1 MIEEEAWAEALIMH
15 RTHGEQ
21 AGSHLAEQ
29 IAALARAGDVAG
41 VMRLRKIADHLDEL
55 ASPRP

>member
-1 MIEEEAWAEALIMH
+1 MIEEETWAEALIMH

-21 AGSHLAEQ
+21 AGSHLVER
-29 IAALARAGDVAG
+29 IAALARVGDVAG

-55 ASPRP
+55 ASSRP